1 MRSYTKYR
9 AVFIFLAMLLIAGCA
24 SQGPYLKLD
33 PSLNTD
39 IRVYENVQYVPLI
52 KLCQTYDIEWK
63 WDSFIRTAIITKNGK
78 IVLRP
83 GSDRIL
89 VNGEERKLSSPV
101 VFTNGAVFVPV
112 TFVRN
117 DLGLIVEVRPSADKG
132 IEKMPPVKAP
142 GKYSIKAIV
151 IDAGHG
157 GKDPGAIGRR
167 LGIKEKNLT
176 LSIAKKVKRILED
189 NGIRIIMTRDSDEF
203 ISLPERVRIANASG
217 ADLFVSIHINA
228 SRSRSMNGFECYYLS
243 EATNDNARALE
254 AFENATLK
262 TDEGTVVE
270 HSSSL
275 DKTLWDMKLTENRR
289 ESAQLAGDV
298 CSAVDNSLVTRNRGV
313 KTARFYVVKFTRI
326 PSVLIEVG
334 YLSNKFE
341 ELKLRDD
348 SYADRMADVIAKGIL
363 AYKNKYE
370 RTEGFTL

>member
-1 MRSYTKYR
+1 MKSCIKYK
-9 AVFIFLAMLLIAGCA
+9 AGLVFLAALLIAGCA

-33 PSLNTD
+33 PSLKTD

-52 KLCQTYDIEWK
+52 KLCAAYGIEWK
-63 WDSFIRTAIITKNGK
+63 WDSFTRTAVITKNGK

-89 VNGEERKLSSPV
+89 VNAEERRLSSPV
-101 VFTNGAVFVPV
+101 VLTNGTVFVPV
-112 TFVRN
+112 TFVKN
-117 DLGLIVEVRPSADKG
+117 DLGLIVEVRAPAGKSY
-132 IEKMPPVKAP
+132 EKTPEVRAP
-142 GKYSIKAIV
+142 GKYSIKSIV

-167 LGIKEKNLT
+167 QRIREKDLT
-176 LSIAKKVKRILED
+176 LSIAGKLKKIFED
-189 NGIRIIMTRDSDEF
+189 HGIRVIMTRDSDKF
-203 ISLPERVRIANASG
+203 ISLPERVRIANSSG

-228 SRSRSMNGFECYYLS
+228 SRSRLMNGFECYYLS
-243 EATNDNARALE
+243 EATDDNARALE
-254 AFENATLK
+254 AFENATLA
-262 TDEGTVVE
+262 TDEGTVVG

-289 ESAQLAGDV
+289 ESAELAGDI
-298 CSAVDNSLVTRNRGV
+298 CSSVDSSLVTRNRGV

-326 PSVLIEVG
+326 PSVLVEVG

-341 ELKLRDD
+341 ELKLKDEK
-348 SYADRMADVIAKGIL
+348 YANRMAYVIAKGVL

>member
-1 MRSYTKYR
+1 MRSYIKYK
-9 AVFIFLAMLLIAGCA
+9 AIFIFLAALFIAGCA
-24 SQGPYLKLD
+24 SEGPYLKFD
-33 PSLNTD
+33 PSLNAD
-39 IRVYENVQYVPLI
+39 IRAYENVQYIPLI
-52 KLCQTYDIEWK
+52 KLCQAYGIDWK
-63 WDSFIRTAIITKNGK
+63 WDSFIRIAVITKNGK
-78 IVLRP
+78 ITLRP

-89 VNGEERKLSSPV
+89 VNGEEKKLGSPV
-101 VFTNGAVFVPV
+101 IFTNGTVFVPV
-112 TFVRN
+112 TFVKN
-117 DLGLIVEVRPSADKG
+117 DLGLIVSVRPS
-132 IEKMPPVKAP
+132 IEKGFEKILEVRAP
-142 GKYSIKAIV
+142 GKYSIRTIV

-157 GKDPGAIGRR
+157 GKDPGATGRR
-167 LGIKEKNLT
+167 LGIKERDLT
-176 LSIAKKVKRILED
+176 LSIARKIKRILED
-189 NGIRIIMTRDSDEF
+189 NGIRAIMTRDSDEF
-203 ISLPERVRIANASG
+203 ISLPERVRIANSSN

-289 ESAQLAGDV
+289 ESAQLAGDI
-298 CSAVDNSLVTRNRGV
+298 CSSVDNSLVARNRGV

-326 PSVLIEVG
+326 PSVLVEVG

-341 ELKLRDD
+341 ELKLKDD
-348 SYADRMADVIAKGIL
+348 GYSDRMADVIVKGIL
-363 AYKNKYE
+363 TYKDKYE

>member
-1 MRSYTKYR
+1 
-9 AVFIFLAMLLIAGCA
+9 MLLIAGCA

-52 KLCQTYDIEWK
+52 KLCGTYGIEWK
-63 WDSFIRTAIITKNGK
+63 WDSFTRTAVIAKNGK

-89 VNGEERKLSSPV
+89 VNGEERKLGSPV
-101 VFTNGAVFVPV
+101 VLTNGAVYVPV
-112 TFVRN
+112 TFVKN
-117 DLGLIVEVRPSADKG
+117 DLGLIFKAHPSE
-132 IEKMPPVKAP
+132 EKDFEKIPQARAP

-167 LGIKEKNLT
+167 LGIRERDLS
-176 LSIAKKVKRILED
+176 LSIAKKLKRILED
-189 NGIRIIMTRDSDEF
+189 NGIRVIMTRDSDEF
-203 ISLPERVRIANASG
+203 ISLPERVKMANSSG

-289 ESAQLAGDV
+289 ESAQLAGDI
-298 CSAVDNSLVTRNRGV
+298 CGAVDNSLVARNRGV

-326 PSVLIEVG
+326 PSVLVEVG

-341 ELKLRDD
+341 ELKLKDD